1 MNDHLETW
9 VSTVASHLDLPA
21 RQAAIVVEE
30 LRSHLEADLA
40 NRLRAGTPDSEAT
53 RATLAEVGDPGS
65 VAAELNRVHS
75 TEGSPLRT
83 SLGVLTML
91 LGIVG
96 IAAAM
101 DSGLIRTLDRLAAV
115 LGRGRW
121 YDHTQIALRWILDS
135 GLAERVLF
143 PLLLLGLS
151 FIVGYVARRQGWKC
165 ALYPIAGF
173 YVLATLG
180 ALASGAV
187 LRFSVS
193 GTAEYATY
201 ALAVLAGAHLGS
213 RLARSASP
221 YRRTVFAL
229 LAAVAAWIPALG
241 WIDLAL
247 ILSPA
252 STPSLFGILILVA
265 IAVVTV
271 LALVLLARRMH
282 RAGT

>member
-9 VSTVASHLDLPA
+9 VSTVASQLDLPG
-21 RQAAIVVEE
+21 RQAAVVIEE

-40 NRLRAGTPDSEAT
+40 NRLRGGAPESEAT

-83 SLGVLTML
+83 SLGVLIML
-91 LGIVG
+91 LGFVGIVG
-96 IAAAM
+96 AM
-101 DSGLIRTLDRLAAV
+101 DGGLVRTLDRLAAV
-115 LGRGRW
+115 LGRGQW
-121 YDHTQIALRWILDS
+121 YGHTQLALRWVFDS
-135 GLAERVLF
+135 DLAERVLF
-143 PLLLLGLS
+143 PLLLVGLS
-151 FIVGYVARRQGWKC
+151 FIVGHVARRQGWKC

-173 YVLATLG
+173 YALATLG
-180 ALASGAV
+180 ALAAGGV
-187 LRFSVS
+187 LRFSAS

-213 RLARSASP
+213 WLARSASP

-229 LAAVAAWIPALG
+229 LAAGAGWVPALG

-252 STPSLFGILILVA
+252 SAPSLFGILILAA
-265 IAVVTV
+265 IAVLTV
-271 LALVLLARRMH
+271 LILVLLARRMH
-282 RAGT
+282 RAGA